1 VQWHITV
8 NQVEVAV
15 DLPGVSKTALKAI
28 GELLDKSLARPS
40 VKNRDAIK
48 DAFLTALKTCPTANA
63 SDLWHHVVYRQY
75 LEILNRHR
83 PQNPAQSWKRA
94 SGDALELA
102 VEELYFAP
110 LLEHNIRIEMLIG
123 KPRKLA
129 ALRAMGIDKVVG
141 SDKLD
146 VALYIDDTD
155 EIFGGVHVKAS
166 LAERIS
172 DDVPCSREMMNNG
185 FFSPLWTLDVKS
197 FPPPHPEALL
207 NRGELGSPE
216 NPSEKRKYI
225 EVHGSF
231 DHLFSANARSKPS
244 SGTTASGKR
253 IVRIDLANQPDL
265 FAQEVIARGEE
276 FQKKAE
282 QRSRR
287 HRLRKRP
294 YP

>member
-1 VQWHITV
+1 MQLRTTV
-8 NQVEVAV
+8 NKMEVV
-15 DLPGVSKTALKAI
+15 IDMPGVSKTSFKAI
-28 GELLDKSLARPS
+28 GELLDKALARPS

-48 DAFLTALKTCPTANA
+48 DAFLTALKTCPTANT

-75 LEILNRHR
+75 LEILARHR
-83 PQNPAQSWKRA
+83 PQNPDQSWKRA

-102 VEELYFAP
+102 VEEIYSAL

-129 ALRAMGIDKVVG
+129 ALKAMGIDKLVG

-146 VALYIDDTD
+146 VALYIDDSD
-155 EIFGGVHVKAS
+155 EIFGGIHVKAS

-197 FPPPHPEALL
+197 FPPPHPEPLL

-216 NPSEKRKYI
+216 NPSEKRRYI

-231 DHLFSANARSKPS
+231 DHLFSANARSIPS
-244 SGTTASGKR
+244 SGKTASGKR
-253 IVRIDLANQPDL
+253 VIRIDLANQPDL
-265 FAQEVIARGEE
+265 FAQEVIAR
-276 FQKKAE
+276 AE
-282 QRSRR
+282 AFKSQGRAAE
-287 HRLRKRP
+287 P
-294 YP
+294 PPPG

>member
-1 VQWHITV
+1 M
-8 NQVEVAV
+8 NKVEVVV
-15 DLPGVSKTALKAI
+15 DLPGVSETAFQAV
-28 GELLDKSLARPS
+28 GELIDKALARPS

-48 DAFLTALKTCPTANA
+48 DAFLTALKTCPAANA

-83 PQNPAQSWKRA
+83 PVSPDPSWKRA

-102 VEELYFAP
+102 VEELYSSL

-129 ALRAMGIDKVVG
+129 ALKAMGIDAVVG

-172 DDVPCSREMMNNG
+172 DDVPCRREMMNNG

-197 FPPPHPEALL
+197 FPPPHPEALV
-207 NRGELGSPE
+207 NRGELGTPK

-231 DHLFSANARSKPS
+231 DHLFSANTRSVPS
-244 SGTTASGKR
+244 AGATASGKR
-253 IVRIDLANQPDL
+253 VMRLDLARQPDL
-265 FAQEVIARGEE
+265 FAKELIARAKA
-276 FQKKAE
+276 FTQKGRAAKPPPPA
-282 QRSRR
+282 
-287 HRLRKRP
+287 
-294 YP
+294 